1 MLGNHD
7 DTAGFIAELKAY
19 HSRLGLPSAGYRHV
33 GYRRDLLRAK
43 QKVAD
48 ALVRSQG
55 KTERT
60 KAKPDITE
68 YLWGMATSGFERD
81 AKDCDPDRRE
91 RLLQAFEHL
100 NQAIIKH
107 EQEMM
112 KCGIQISPANGG
124 PFPDITP
131 DLNRTGWS

>member
-1 MLGNHD
+1 MLGIHD
-7 DTAGFIAELKAY
+7 NTSAFIAELKAY

-33 GYRRDLLRAK
+33 GYRCDLLNAK
-43 QKVAD
+43 QKVAA

-55 KTERT
+55 KTDRT

-68 YLWGMATSGFERD
+68 YLWGMATSGIERD
-81 AKDCDPDRRE
+81 AKDCDPDRRQ

-112 KCGIQISPANGG
+112 RCGIKISPANGG
-124 PFPDITP
+124 PFPEVTSEADGPI
-131 DLNRTGWS
+131 W

>member
-7 DTAGFIAELKAY
+7 DTLALIAELKAY
-19 HSRLGLPSAGYRHV
+19 HGRLGLPSAGYRHV

-43 QKVAD
+43 QKVAA
-48 ALVRSQG
+48 ALVRSRG
-55 KTERT
+55 KTDRT

-68 YLWGMATSGFERD
+68 YLWGMATSGVERD
-81 AKDCDPDRRE
+81 AKECDPDRRQ
-91 RLLQAFEHL
+91 RLLQSFEHL

-112 KCGIQISPANGG
+112 KCGIKISHANGG
-124 PFPDITP
+124 PFPEVTSEADGPI
-131 DLNRTGWS
+131 W

>member
-7 DTAGFIAELKAY
+7 DTAVFIAELKAY

-33 GYRRDLLRAK
+33 GYRRDLLNAK
-43 QKVAD
+43 QKVAA

-55 KTERT
+55 KTDRT
-60 KAKPDITE
+60 KAKLEITE
-68 YLWGMATSGFERD
+68 YLWGMATAGFERD
-81 AKDCDPDRRE
+81 AKDCDPDRRK

-100 NQAIIKH
+100 NQAIIEH

-112 KCGIQISPANGG
+112 KCGIQISRANGG
-124 PFPDITP
+124 PFPEVAP
-131 DLNRTGWS
+131 DAGEPIW

>member
-7 DTAGFIAELKAY
+7 DTAVFIAELKAY

-43 QKVAD
+43 QKVAA
-48 ALVRSQG
+48 ALVRSRG
-55 KTERT
+55 KTDRT

-81 AKDCDPDRRE
+81 AKDCDPDRRK

-100 NQAIIKH
+100 NQAIIEH

-112 KCGIQISPANGG
+112 KCGIQISRANGG
-124 PFPDITP
+124 PFPEVAP
-131 DLNRTGWS
+131 DAGEPIW